1 MIREAEVKD
10 LISNGIPELE
20 VELSHIPVRA
30 NAFKSIDCL
39 TTYTKDLIR
48 HGETARVELCFKT
61 AYKLLHQGSSLVQ
74 LAHHQHFRFLGKP
87 FARRLHDGSTTYKGK
102 LPEKLRRGIQPT
114 DFITTTINNKQ

>member
-61 AYKLLHQGSSLVQ
+61 AYKLLHQGSSLEQ
-74 LAHHQHFRFLGKP
+74 LAITNIFVFSVSHLLEGSMTVAQPIRVSFLRNFGEEY
-87 FARRLHDGSTTYKGK
+87 SQQISSQ
-102 LPEKLRRGIQPT
+102 LP
-114 DFITTTINNKQ
+114 